1 MIKKLNISFD
11 FDGTIGDEFDGTPNP
26 QKDEIRKIAKKYVAE
41 GHDVCILT
49 KRYDVDNKSLGKGN
63 EHLEP
68 LYVADS
74 LGIKKVFFTNREFKN
89 QYIINLKI
97 DMHFENAEYEVK
109 LIEESCSK
117 NNHKCIVVPIEDPYW
132 RDLVY

>member
-1 MIKKLNISFD
+1 MISFD
-11 FDGTIGDEFDGTPNP
+11 FDGTISDDFDGTLNT
-26 QKDEIRKIAKKYVAE
+26 QKDEIQKIAKKYLSE

-49 KRYDVDNKSLGKGN
+49 KRYDTSNRSLGKKN
-63 EHLEP
+63 EYLEV
-68 LYVADS
+68 LHIAGL

-89 QYIINLKI
+89 QYIIDLKI
-97 DMHFENAEYEVK
+97 DMHFENDEYEIK

-117 NNHKCIVVPIEDPYW
+117 NNHKCVVVPIKDPYW